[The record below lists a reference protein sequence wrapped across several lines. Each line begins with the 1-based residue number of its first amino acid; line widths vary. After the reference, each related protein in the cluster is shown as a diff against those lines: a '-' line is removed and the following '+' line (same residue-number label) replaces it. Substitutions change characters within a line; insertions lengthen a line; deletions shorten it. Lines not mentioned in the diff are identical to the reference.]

1 VNADTRHP
9 EDKIRVLVVDDEPK
23 YIKAI
28 QVNLEVTGYEVL
40 AAYNGPL
47 AIELAALEQPDLII
61 LDIRMPGMDGY
72 QVCQHLREL
81 SSVPIIMLSALAENA
96 DKVQGLD
103 VGADD
108 YITKPFSAEELLAR
122 VHAVLRR
129 SDLSDQPMPDV
140 TCPASDLVIDLS
152 RQRVFVRGQE
162 VNLTPTEYRLL
173 GEFVKHPGRAFTT
186 GDLLEKVWG
195 PEYNGGN
202 HALRQT
208 VHRLRQKIERDP
220 RNPQYIQTK
229 LGIGYIF
236 SGKRATDCLLA
247 KGSAEHHGGNPPHEM
262 AAGSDGG
269 SESVGGLRPAR

>member
-9 EDKIRVLVVDDEPK
+9 EGKIRVLVVDDEPK

-40 AAYNGPL
+40 AACNGPL
-47 AIELAALEQPDLII
+47 AIKLAALDQPDLII

-72 QVCQHLREL
+72 QVCRHLREL

-122 VHAVLRR
+122 VQAVLRR
-129 SDLSDQPMPDV
+129 TDLSEQPMPDV

-173 GEFVKHPGRAFTT
+173 GEFVKHPGQAFTT
-186 GDLLEKVWG
+186 DDLLEKVWG
-195 PEYNGGN
+195 SEYNRGN
-202 HALRQT
+202 HTLRQT

-229 LGIGYIF
+229 PRIGYVF
-236 SGKRATDCLLA
+236 NSDRAPED
-247 KGSAEHHGGNPPHEM
+247 PR
-262 AAGSDGG
+262 
-269 SESVGGLRPAR
+269 V

>member
-1 VNADTRHP
+1 MNADTKHP
-9 EDKIRVLVVDDEPK
+9 ENKIHVLVVDDEPK
-23 YIKAI
+23 YIQAI
-28 QVNLEVTGYEVL
+28 QVNLEATGFEVL
-40 AAYNGPL
+40 TAHNGPL
-47 AIELAALEQPDLII
+47 AIELAALSQPDLII

-72 QVCQHLREL
+72 QVCQRIREL

-122 VHAVLRR
+122 VQAVLRR
-129 SDLSDQPMPDV
+129 ADLSEHQIPDV

-173 GEFVKHPGRAFTT
+173 GEFVNHPGRALTT
-186 GDLLEKVWG
+186 DDLLEKVWG

-202 HALRQT
+202 HTLRQT

-229 LGIGYIF
+229 PRIGYVF
-236 SGKRATDCLLA
+236 NSDRAPDN
-247 KGSAEHHGGNPPHEM
+247 SR
-262 AAGSDGG
+262 
-269 SESVGGLRPAR
+269 V